1 MWVDEIYTDTGHR
14 GRGVAKWMVWRVAKR
29 QRVELQVKTGD
40 DGREARRAYIGM
52 GMHALRGKERC
63 RTYAS
68 VSNPDEYEF
77 WVTDEYV
84 VTSGWD
90 RRTAV
95 GVTIGSWAEVRDKYG
110 EDIVELLVG
119 THGYTVGEARR
130 NVEGEEGESKILVI
144 EHGEEEAGGGMGAV
158 ERTHPTPH
166 THLTTHTHGRS
177 GRGGRAADGGRGRGL
192 GSMLEGGRV
201 RRVRR
206 DTTSR
211 YGPGTLAE
219 MEVALREDR
228 GMAEDAV
235 T

>member
-1 MWVDEIYTDTGHR
+1 MFLVEASTGRIAQQLAFAGQLFSSPIYTDTGHR

-130 NVEGEEGESKILVI
+130 NVEGEEGESKVLTSNRTWR
-144 EHGEEEAGGGMGAV
+144 GGGGGRDGGGR
-158 ERTHPTPH
+158 EDTSHPPHPSHH
-166 THLTTHTHGRS
+166 THTWQDRAGRTY
-177 GRGGRAADGGRGRGL
+177 GGRGTRTG
-192 GSMLEGGRV
+192 
-201 RRVRR
+201 
-206 DTTSR
+206 
-211 YGPGTLAE
+211 AE
-219 MEVALREDR
+219 QHD
-228 GMAEDAV
+228 
-235 T
+235 

>member
-1 MWVDEIYTDTGHR
+1 MAYT
-14 GRGVAKWMVWRVAKR
+14 
-29 QRVELQVKTGD
+29 
-40 DGREARRAYIGM
+40 GM

-68 VSNPDEYEF
+68 VSDPTYEF
-77 WVTDEYV
+77 WATDEYV

-95 GVTIGSWAEVRDKYG
+95 GVTIGNWAEVRDEYG
-110 EDIVELLVG
+110 EDIVELLVE
-119 THGYTVGEARR
+119 THGYAVGEARR
-130 NVEGEEGESKILVI
+130 NVEGEEGVSTILVI
-144 EHGEEEAGGGMGAV
+144 EHGEGEAGGGMGAV

-166 THLTTHTHGRS
+166 PHLTTHTHGRN
-177 GRGGRAADGGRGRGL
+177 GRGGSITDGGRERGL
-192 GSMLEGGRV
+192 GSMPGGGRV

-219 MEVALREDR
+219 MEAALREDR

>member
-1 MWVDEIYTDTGHR
+1 
-14 GRGVAKWMVWRVAKR
+14 
-29 QRVELQVKTGD
+29 
-40 DGREARRAYIGM
+40 
-52 GMHALRGKERC
+52 MHALQGKERC

-130 NVEGEEGESKILVI
+130 NVEGEEGVSTILVI
-144 EHGEEEAGGGMGAV
+144 EHGEEEAGGGMG
-158 ERTHPTPH
+158 RSRGHIPPPTPISPH
-166 THLTTHTHGRS
+166 THMAGA
-177 GRGGRAADGGRGRGL
+177 GEAD
-192 GSMLEGGRV
+192 V
-201 RRVRR
+201 RRTG
-206 DTTSR
+206 D
-211 YGPGTLAE
+211 GD
-219 MEVALREDR
+219 ED
-228 GMAEDAV
+228 
-235 T
+235 